1 MEEVGR
7 ARRRYGAPYHLPC
20 TDATIDRLRQ
30 ILEALQVTP
39 WEDEAME
46 AESGGEE
53 DVDGNSISKLQRR
66 GSEEERAPLLHN
78 IQEGESGIETNT
90 IIVESLPAL
99 PSLVLSQMWICPE
112 HQDEKKTDSQ
122 GSGVKPARP
131 APNIID
137 SIPPQPDNAAPVLT
151 PDKSAGEIA
160 ANMLESQRKI
170 DSLKEY
176 NQRQWRLTA
185 VSTETRNVIA
195 RVLNKVNEDNDKK
208 AALKG
213 PESPGDKRHKGN

>member
-1 MEEVGR
+1 M
-7 ARRRYGAPYHLPC
+7 
-20 TDATIDRLRQ
+20 
-30 ILEALQVTP
+30 
-39 WEDEAME
+39 
-46 AESGGEE
+46 
-53 DVDGNSISKLQRR
+53 
-66 GSEEERAPLLHN
+66 
-78 IQEGESGIETNT
+78 
-90 IIVESLPAL
+90 
-99 PSLVLSQMWICPE
+99 
-112 HQDEKKTDSQ
+112 
-122 GSGVKPARP
+122 KPARP

-137 SIPPQPDNAAPVLT
+137 SIPPQPDSAAPVLT

-160 ANMLESQRKI
+160 ANILESQRKI